1 MYAMLTKYTMYTMY
15 AMLTKYTMYTMYA
28 MLTKYT
34 MYASLTKRENS
45 TMANNDIIVSM
56 GEDNE
61 ETVSGF
67 FGNLNTPKKVTPK
80 KPRPENP
87 PTPEDTEKAALPA
100 RQSPPAKT
108 RRRAAASWT
117 SMRITDSAKGTIYRA
132 HQCYDIATGRHSSMS
147 DFLELCV
154 RRALPRIS
162 KEASDIFRSAAG
174 SADQQNSSEE

>member
-1 MYAMLTKYTMYTMY
+1 
-15 AMLTKYTMYTMYA
+15 
-28 MLTKYT
+28 
-34 MYASLTKRENS
+34 
-45 TMANNDIIVSM
+45 MANNDIIVSM

-67 FGNLNTPKKVTPK
+67 FGNLNTPKKVAPK
-80 KPRPENP
+80 KPHPENP

-100 RQSPPAKT
+100 RQSHPAHPAQT
-108 RRRAAASWT
+108 RRQAAAWT
-117 SMRITDSAKGTIYRA
+117 LMRITDSAKGTIYRA
-132 HQCYDIATGRHSSMS
+132 HQCYEIATGRRSSMS

-174 SADQQNSSEE
+174 SVDQPDSSEE

>member
-1 MYAMLTKYTMYTMY
+1 MLTKYATYTMY

-28 MLTKYT
+28 
-34 MYASLTKRENS
+34 SLTKREKS

-100 RQSPPAKT
+100 RQSPPAQT
-108 RRRAAASWT
+108 RRQAAAWT

-132 HQCYDIATGRHSSMS
+132 HQCYDIATGRRSSMS

-174 SADQQNSSEE
+174 SADQPDLSEE

>member
-1 MYAMLTKYTMYTMY
+1 MYAT
-15 AMLTKYTMYTMYA
+15 
-28 MLTKYT
+28 YT
-34 MYASLTKRENS
+34 MYASLTKREKS

-67 FGNLNTPKKVTPK
+67 FGNLNTPKKVTLQ

-87 PTPEDTEKAALPA
+87 PTPEGTEKAALPA
-100 RQSPPAKT
+100 RQSPPAQT
-108 RRRAAASWT
+108 RRQATASWT
-117 SMRITDSAKGTIYRA
+117 SMRITGSAKGTIYRA

-154 RRALPRIS
+154 RRALPLIS

-174 SADQQNSSEE
+174 SADQLDLSEE

>member
-1 MYAMLTKYTMYTMY
+1 MK
-15 AMLTKYTMYTMYA
+15 
-28 MLTKYT
+28 
-34 MYASLTKRENS
+34 E
-45 TMANNDIIVSM
+45 NDIVVSM

-67 FGNLNTPKKVTPK
+67 FGNLNTPKKVTLQ

-87 PTPEDTEKAALPA
+87 RTPEGTEKAALPA
-100 RQSPPAKT
+100 RQSHPAHPAPPAQT
-108 RRRAAASWT
+108 RRQAAAWT
-117 SMRITDSAKGTIYRA
+117 LMRITGSAKGTIYRA

-174 SADQQNSSEE
+174 SADQPDLSEE

>member
-1 MYAMLTKYTMYTMY
+1 MYAMYRMYTMYAKYTMYT
-15 AMLTKYTMYTMYA
+15 
-28 MLTKYT
+28 
-34 MYASLTKRENS
+34 SLTKKRKS

-67 FGNLNTPKKVTPK
+67 FGNLNTPKKVAPK
-80 KPRPENP
+80 KTRPENP

-100 RQSPPAKT
+100 RQSHPAHPAQT
-108 RRRAAASWT
+108 RRQAAAWT
-117 SMRITDSAKGTIYRA
+117 LMRITDSAKGTIYRA
-132 HQCYDIATGRHSSMS
+132 HQCYDIATGRRSSMS

-174 SADQQNSSEE
+174 SADQADLSEE